1 MGVLTYSDEII
12 DPENLGGN
20 GGGGGSDL
28 PKVTSADN
36 GKVLKVIAGVWNKGD
51 DVGFAITDLVPAYS
65 TNTSVSNY
73 YLTGSLVS
81 YSNPAILANEE
92 PKIYRANTTVYKK
105 TNGDF
110 NADDWDLIGTYDT
123 TETYAYPDYTVYEGT
138 LYQAKSGQTGITGTW
153 DPTKWDSKYAGAYS
167 ETTVY
172 TEGSVCNNTGYYQA
186 NKNIPQTD
194 REFKNSEWDEISY
207 DVAIRE
213 WCKPF
218 QVARYE
224 VKTGDTSTTDADGLL
239 AISSLI
245 PNFMAMEQFANEKM
259 VSQRGYV
266 SSVVAVKVGAKTYPL
281 TTLTNDVS
289 VELVTKWDS
298 GAKEYIRFRKK
309 DGTLYTSTGLTS
321 ILPVGAC
328 LMFYAFNLW
337 NANEFE
343 TFKEFPVSN

>member
-1 MGVLTYSDEII
+1 MGVLTYSDEIV

-20 GGGGGSDL
+20 GGGSDL
-28 PKVTSADN
+28 PKVTTADN
-36 GKVLKVIAGVWNKGD
+36 GKVLKVIAGAWGKGD
-51 DVGFAITDLVPAYS
+51 DVGFDIEDLVPEYS
-65 TNTSVSNY
+65 TDTTESTY

-81 YSNPAILANEE
+81 YKNPAILSNDA

-110 NADDWDLIGTYDT
+110 NADDWDLIGTYDSS
-123 TETYAYPDYTVYEGT
+123 ETYAYPDYTVYEGN

-153 DPTKWDSKYAGAYS
+153 DPTKWQSKYAGAYS

-218 QVARYE
+218 QIARYE
-224 VKTGDTSTTDADGLL
+224 VKTGDTTATDENGLVPL
-239 AISSLI
+239 TSFIPQTSKFGQMVRSLTHGYISSI
-245 PNFMAMEQFANEKM
+245 
-259 VSQRGYV
+259 
-266 SSVVAVKVGAKTYPL
+266 VAVKIGAKTYPL
-281 TTLTNDVS
+281 SALTNDVS
-289 VELVTKWDS
+289 VELVTLWNT
-298 GAKEYIRFRKK
+298 GVKEYLRFRKK
-309 DGTLYTSTGLTS
+309 DGTLYTSTGITS
-321 ILPVGAC
+321 IIPVGGC

-337 NANEFE
+337 NENEFE
-343 TFKEFPVSN
+343 TVNDFPVSN